1 MKKLLFIAVAFA
13 LYNHWGAVA
22 GWLRGEPNV
31 ADMRGSFSVTE
42 DGVVLY
48 ATSWCGYCQKTREL
62 LVEQN
67 VPYIE
72 YDIERSPEGRRQYD
86 ALRGRGVPILTV
98 GDTVVRGYNRR
109 EILALLD

>member
-1 MKKLLFIAVAFA
+1 MDENNGQSSHKSDWTGCVRRQDFEGCHAGDIGGSAILNPLYSTQNLPQKKNMKKLLFIAVAFA

-48 ATSWCGYCQKTREL
+48 ATSWCG
-62 LVEQN
+62 
-67 VPYIE
+67 
-72 YDIERSPEGRRQYD
+72 
-86 ALRGRGVPILTV
+86 
-98 GDTVVRGYNRR
+98 
-109 EILALLD
+109 

>member
-48 ATSWCGYCQKTREL
+48 ATSWCG
-62 LVEQN
+62 
-67 VPYIE
+67 
-72 YDIERSPEGRRQYD
+72 
-86 ALRGRGVPILTV
+86 
-98 GDTVVRGYNRR
+98 
-109 EILALLD
+109 